1 MQMIKAI
8 YFHANAS
15 KNEGSGHLMRMYALA
30 EEARSRNIDT
40 YLIGK
45 VSDVPWITQE
55 FLNQVFVG
63 VLSDPANVSQ
73 ELSESVLVWDSYRP
87 KEETQEILSLL
98 FSKKF
103 LIADAVTPTQDADGV
118 ILLEASDGWGA
129 FLSEYKIPYLEGRE
143 FVPIRKSHQMG
154 SRFNLSGTSNSLRIL
169 IFSGGVDFN
178 SFVSP
183 LSHFILSNFPLV
195 SLLTITDTN
204 QLVESHRLTQI
215 RATRDFDQILDESDV
230 VITSASSSIYEVLS
244 RRIPSGFV
252 VTAPNQLSNRA
263 FLLGENL
270 SLEIGVYQ
278 EEEFTVSEAALR
290 KLLTDSK
297 SRRLLQSNSVK
308 LVDGLGASRII
319 DAVVEGFIST

>member
-1 MQMIKAI
+1 MIKAI

-15 KNEGSGHLMRMYALA
+15 KTEGSGHLMRMYALA

-45 VSDVPWITQE
+45 VSEVPWITPE
-55 FLNQVFVG
+55 FLNQVFVR
-63 VLSDPANVSQ
+63 VFSDSTKVSQ
-73 ELSESVLVWDSYRP
+73 ELSESVLVWDSYRVTG
-87 KEETQEILSLL
+87 ETQEILSLS

-103 LIADAVTPTQDADGV
+103 LIADAVTPTHNADGV
-118 ILLEASDGWGA
+118 ILLETSDGWRT

-143 FVPIRKSHQMG
+143 FVPVRKSHQIG
-154 SRFNLSGTSNSLRIL
+154 SRFNPSGTSNFFRIL

-178 SFVSP
+178 SFVLP
-183 LSHFILSNFPLV
+183 LSQFILSNFPLV
-195 SLLTITDTN
+195 SLLTISDTTQRVQN
-204 QLVESHRLTQI
+204 HRFAQI
-215 RATRDFDQILDESDV
+215 RATQDFDQILDKSDV

-252 VTAPNQLSNRA
+252 VTAPNQHSNRE

-278 EEEFTVSEAALR
+278 EAEFIVHEEALR
-290 KLLTDSK
+290 KLLTDSEA
-297 SRRLLQSNSVK
+297 RQLLQSNSVK
-308 LVDGLGASRII
+308 LVDGLGARRII
-319 DAVVEGFIST
+319 DAVVDGFKSA